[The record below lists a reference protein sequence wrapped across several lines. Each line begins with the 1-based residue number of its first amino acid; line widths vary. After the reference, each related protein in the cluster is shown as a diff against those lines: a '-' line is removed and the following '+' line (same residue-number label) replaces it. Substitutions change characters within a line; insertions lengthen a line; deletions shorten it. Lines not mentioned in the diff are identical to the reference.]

1 MAHMGGYLE
10 RVRESLGRF
19 MQGRVGL
26 DELSRALV
34 VAAVVLLVFDML
46 TGVGLFSLLGLACVV
61 VAALRSLSRDAAK
74 RARECDAYRRAAAKP
89 KRWLAL
95 ARKNWEGRKTTRYFT
110 CPGCGCIL
118 SVPKGK
124 GTLRITCPR
133 CHAQTTRR
141 S

>member
-1 MAHMGGYLE
+1 MGGFAE
-10 RVRESLGRF
+10 RFRASLDRF
-19 MQGRVGL
+19 MQGRVGV

-34 VAAVVLLVFDML
+34 VAAIVLLVL
-46 TGVGLFSLLGLACVV
+46 ELVTGVGLFSLLGLVCIV
-61 VAALRSLSRDAAK
+61 VAAVRSLSRNAAG
-74 RARECDAYRRAAAKP
+74 RARECEAYRKAAARP
-89 KRWLAL
+89 RRWATL
-95 ARKNWEGRKTTRYFT
+95 ARKNWEGRKTARYFT

-124 GTLRITCPR
+124 GKLRVTCPR